1 MIVTQYVSEL
11 RRLRS
16 ALPAPVGLVPT
27 MGFLHEGHLALVRQ
41 SQEECA
47 ATVVS
52 LFVNPTQFAPTEDL
66 TNYPRDAERDLRLLE
81 EAGVDLVFA
90 PQAEEMYAEDHET
103 WVMVDRLTRRLEG
116 TTRPTHFQGVAT
128 VVAALFHIV
137 EPQCAYF
144 GQKDA
149 QQILVIDRMIRD
161 LHFPVELRVVDTV
174 RGPDG
179 VALSS
184 RNTYLSPDERQAAP
198 VLRRSLDLAER
209 LWQDGE
215 RDAEQVRK
223 AMVEAIEA
231 EPLARL
237 DYVSIADARTLDEI
251 HVIDR
256 KALVSLAVR
265 IGRTRLIDNAVLPP
279 GESLLTRS
287 SPCS

>member
-1 MIVTQYVSEL
+1 MIVTQRVSEL
-11 RRLRS
+11 RRWRS
-16 ALPAPVGLVPT
+16 ELPATVGLVPT

-66 TNYPRDAERDLRLLE
+66 ANYPRDAERDLRLLE
-81 EAGVDLVFA
+81 EAGVDLAFA

-103 WVMVDRLTRRLEG
+103 WVTVDRLTRRLEG

-137 EPQCAYF
+137 EPQRAYF

-149 QQILVIDRMIRD
+149 QQVLVIDRMIRD

-174 RGPDG
+174 RDPDG
-179 VALSS
+179 VAMSS
-184 RNTYLSPDERQAAP
+184 RNAYLSPDERRAAP
-198 VLRRSLDLAER
+198 ILRRSLDLAER

-223 AMVEAIEA
+223 AMVEAIES

-256 KALVSLAVR
+256 KALVSLALR

-279 GESLLTRS
+279 GEPLLSRRA
-287 SPCS
+287 PCS

>member
-1 MIVTQYVSEL
+1 MIVTQHVSEL

-16 ALPAPVGLVPT
+16 ELPMPVGLVPT

-41 SQEECA
+41 AQEECA
-47 ATVVS
+47 ATIVS

-81 EAGVDLVFA
+81 EAGVDLVFT

-116 TTRPTHFQGVAT
+116 ATRPTHFQGVAT

-137 EPQCAYF
+137 EPQRAYF

-149 QQILVIDRMIRD
+149 QQVLVIDRMIRD
-161 LHFPVELRVVDTV
+161 LHFPVELCVVDTV
-174 RGPDG
+174 RDPDG
-179 VALSS
+179 VAMSS
-184 RNTYLSPDERQAAP
+184 RNAYLSPDERQAVP

>member
-1 MIVTQYVSEL
+1 MIVTQYVSEF

-16 ALPAPVGLVPT
+16 ELPAPVGLVPT
-27 MGFLHEGHLALVRQ
+27 MGFLHEGHLALARR
-41 SQEECA
+41 SREECA

-66 TNYPRDAERDLRLLE
+66 TNYPRDVERDLRLLE

-90 PQAEEMYAEDHET
+90 PQAQEMYAEDHET
-103 WVMVDRLTRRLEG
+103 WVIMDHLTRRLEG

-137 EPQCAYF
+137 EPQRAYV

-149 QQILVIDRMIRD
+149 QQVLVVDRMIRD
-161 LHFPVELRVVDTV
+161 LHFPVELCVVDTV
-174 RGPDG
+174 REPDG

-215 RDAEQVRK
+215 RDAERIRK

-231 EPLARL
+231 EPLAHL
-237 DYVSIADARTLDEI
+237 DYVSVADARTLDEI
-251 HVIDR
+251 HAIDR
-256 KALVSLAVR
+256 KVLVSLAVR
-265 IGRTRLIDNAVLPP
+265 IGRTRLIDNAILPP
-279 GESLLTRS
+279 GEPLIARRQ
-287 SPCS
+287 P

>member
-1 MIVTQYVSEL
+1 
-11 RRLRS
+11 
-16 ALPAPVGLVPT
+16 

-90 PQAEEMYAEDHET
+90 PQAEEIYAEDHET

-116 TTRPTHFQGVAT
+116 ATRPTHFQGVAT

-137 EPQCAYF
+137 EPQRAYF

-149 QQILVIDRMIRD
+149 QQVLVIDRMIRD
-161 LHFPVELRVVDTV
+161 LHFPVELRVADTV
-174 RGPDG
+174 REPDG
-179 VALSS
+179 VAMSS

-223 AMVEAIEA
+223 AMIEVIEA

-256 KALVSLAVR
+256 KAVVSLAIR

-279 GESLLTRS
+279 GESLLARS
-287 SPCS
+287 LPCS

>member
-1 MIVTQYVSEL
+1 
-11 RRLRS
+11 
-16 ALPAPVGLVPT
+16 
-27 MGFLHEGHLALVRQ
+27 
-41 SQEECA
+41 
-47 ATVVS
+47 
-52 LFVNPTQFAPTEDL
+52 
-66 TNYPRDAERDLRLLE
+66 NYPRDAERDLRLLE

-90 PQAEEMYAEDHET
+90 PQAEEMYAEDYET

-116 TTRPTHFQGVAT
+116 ATRPTHFQGVAT

-137 EPQCAYF
+137 EPQRAYF

-149 QQILVIDRMIRD
+149 QQVLVIDRMIRD
-161 LHFPVELRVVDTV
+161 LHFPVELRVADTV
-174 RGPDG
+174 REPDG
-179 VALSS
+179 VAMSS
-184 RNTYLSPDERQAAP
+184 RNMYLSPDERQAAP

-215 RDAEQVRK
+215 RDAEKIRK
-223 AMVEAIEA
+223 AMVEVIEA

-256 KALVSLAVR
+256 KAVVSLAIR

-279 GESLLTRS
+279 GESLLARS
-287 SPCS
+287 LPCS